1 LHKSDAFSVLKS
13 EKEEK
18 ISQRLEEC
26 EMLST
31 KRRFGNR
38 IDDLNTSNISTLN
51 CFLPEIV
58 SFVKNIK
65 KTGLISEEGQ
75 HIYKVHS
82 ALNILIKEE
91 YEKSKRKYVIEM
103 NGLTKLMASFTMKLI
118 EIEKAIS
125 VKNAK
130 PETRKRYY
138 NMIAGY
144 NDLDEKGKFEIKR
157 DIFGNIAGSAYD
169 LSPNFAFSG
178 ETIAILQLYIQ
189 EGFDLSYTR
198 CALERKGFSLKIW
211 SNIVPTVEEFKQTLD
226 ISCQLWIIS
235 DLRVRLNLDLLE
247 EIKTFFEKGKGIY
260 IWGDN
265 DPYYADANLIFKYL
279 FEGEQDIMYGNAVG
293 TKTVGLQA
301 EYKKAGVKQNHLI
314 TTGIS
319 KLYEG
324 NTIATIAKHPQLEP
338 LVYGTENNVTIAVYD
353 KNGKR
358 AILDTGFTKLF
369 NEFWDS
375 VGTARYVVNAASWLV
390 NVERNKI

>member
-1 LHKSDAFSVLKS
+1 
-13 EKEEK
+13 
-18 ISQRLEEC
+18 
-26 EMLST
+26 
-31 KRRFGNR
+31 
-38 IDDLNTSNISTLN
+38 
-51 CFLPEIV
+51 
-58 SFVKNIK
+58 
-65 KTGLISEEGQ
+65 LINEEGQ

-82 ALNILIKEE
+82 VLNILIKEE

-103 NGLTKLMASFTMKLI
+103 NGLTKLMASFTLKLI
-118 EIEKAIS
+118 EIEEAIS

-358 AILDTGFTKLF
+358 AILDTGFSKLF

-390 NVERNKI
+390 NIERNKI